1 MQRQV
6 EESVNS
12 FASGA
17 CIGEHAT
24 MTRPLFRIGAVL
36 NAASPRPL
44 DTAPQAV
51 IVLPRPMRF
60 GGMPLL
66 DALAARRTSRE
77 FSDETINLDELSEL
91 LWAANGINRD
101 AEGGRTAPSALG
113 GYEIDIYVLLAAGS
127 YRYDPDA
134 HRLVLAAP
142 LDLRATTGYQDF
154 LSYAPV
160 DLVYV
165 ADLNR
170 MQDVPARQRESFAYA
185 SAGAIVQN
193 VYLYCASAGLAVGA
207 RGWMNRTALAANL
220 KLPVGSPPLLAQTVG
235 YFAHAHANRRTVALE
250 PL

>member
-1 MQRQV
+1 MSREV
-6 EESVNS
+6 KESVNS
-12 FASGA
+12 LSSDAF
-17 CIGEHAT
+17 IGEHAI
-24 MTRPLFRIGAVL
+24 MVRPLFRIGAVL
-36 NAASPRPL
+36 SAPAPRPL
-44 DTAPQAV
+44 DTAPNAV
-51 IVLPRPMRF
+51 IVLPRPLRF

-77 FSDETINLDELSEL
+77 FSDEAINLDVLGEL

-113 GYEIDIYVLLAAGS
+113 GYEIDIYVLLATGS

-134 HRLVLAAP
+134 HRLVLVAP
-142 LDLRATTGYQDF
+142 FDLRATTGYQDF
-154 LSYAPV
+154 LSHAPV

-193 VYLYCASAGLAVGA
+193 VYLYCASVGLAVGA

-220 KLPVGSPPLLAQTVG
+220 KLPVGSSPLLAQTVG
-235 YFAHAHANRRTVALE
+235 HFAHAHRS
-250 PL
+250 P